1 MSSNR
6 STLSSIYLQEG
17 PPHELFFCEMQLT
30 LHATRPTPHGASRF
44 LMCKQISICLDG
56 EDPNALGPDIIGTRG
71 GSVESL
77 VIQLP
82 SHECHEYTHPPRPLP
97 CRSLKKRLESANP
110 RYSLLA
116 TVRVMLC
123 FFFILPQLQS
133 PLEKSP
139 SNLCK
144 SRSHFCATGRLQP
157 LQNPSH
163 FFCYRSCHSR
173 RFFFVPSPR

>member
-1 MSSNR
+1 MVLSAVGRSLNLFIRVLAWPWAFAFLFFLFFFLSFPRPVSSNR

-71 GSVESL
+71 GSVESV

-116 TVRVMLC
+116 TVRVML
-123 FFFILPQLQS
+123 
-133 PLEKSP
+133 
-139 SNLCK
+139 
-144 SRSHFCATGRLQP
+144 
-157 LQNPSH
+157 
-163 FFCYRSCHSR
+163 
-173 RFFFVPSPR
+173 